1 MGNCSP
7 TAYGEESMLIRQSNF
22 NKTCDDGSVINV
34 IITETNKNVIDA
46 SQDENYDLNET
57 GSCYLQSK

>member
-1 MGNCSP
+1 MFAHG
-7 TAYGEESMLIRQSNF
+7 IRRRIDVNKTIEI

-34 IITETNKNVIDA
+34 IITDTNKNVIDA